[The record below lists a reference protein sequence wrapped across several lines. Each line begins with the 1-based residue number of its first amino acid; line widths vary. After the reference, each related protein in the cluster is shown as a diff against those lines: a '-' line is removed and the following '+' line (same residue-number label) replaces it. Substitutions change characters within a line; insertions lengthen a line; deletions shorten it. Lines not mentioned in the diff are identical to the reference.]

1 MLHGFW
7 KRLWGHFMPAAV
19 LIATT
24 AGIAADLSAAETT
37 TQDRRYMKIPFNP
50 KTTLDGKKK
59 IPLRIPMMPSTSD
72 TSPDAQATLAK
83 FDEFKKRF
91 PFIEISGFSG
101 ISIPGMG
108 GESKLMLAIAGGMA
122 PDIIQ
127 VNFRM
132 SDTYIHQ
139 GFIYPLDA
147 YLNRDYPGGMKQYI
161 EDMVKPIRPV
171 AFRDGPAV
179 DGFKSGQHLWFLPG
193 HFAVRVLAWRKD
205 YFMEAGLDP
214 ERPPQDWNEL
224 YEYAKVLSD
233 PATRRYGIQM
243 GSGSMASWDFVG
255 YVWSAG
261 SDIIAKDDKG
271 NWIAAYGTREA
282 AEALDFYLKLA
293 TEPWYDT
300 DQKLQKG
307 YTTRSDQNQN
317 KNTGEVNK
325 VAMSSPYLDQKS
337 MGSSYI
343 NPALTGIAPFPP
355 KEKGGKGRTELNAL
369 MDGIFAHIEGRYNSD
384 GQWVTAE
391 EIREAAWLWIHFKT
405 SDDANQISADVMVNA
420 GAGNTLSPIWCRK
433 YGYEEYL
440 KYFPAG
446 FEETYNAAVE
456 NGVPEPYGRNC
467 QLVYLRLTQPIDEA
481 LQLAREGKLPTDR
494 EARLNLLQSILKKSA
509 DDTTVQMIGYLPK
522 EERQRRNNWAVV
534 AAIIILSIFSYA
546 IFKIWQIFSP
556 KDLVS
561 GKKRGLELAT
571 KWPAY
576 VIMLPAL
583 LSILLWVYTPMLS
596 GSRILFQDFRFA
608 GNSEW
613 VGLNNIADVLF
624 SSDWW
629 ASIWNT
635 LRYMSLIL
643 GLGFVAPII
652 LAILLQEVS
661 RCKVL
666 YRTLFYLPAVMSGL
680 VVIYMWR
687 LFYGSGPTGIMNQV
701 IQGIYD
707 GINFCIVPIVSLFN
721 EGYQGLKFEPIAWLE
736 DSKWAMFACILPSI
750 WASAGPGCLI
760 YLAALKG
767 VPDDVYEAA
776 EIDGANFFMKIWH
789 VTLPTLKALIIINFV
804 GAFIAA
810 AQSGGNIMVM
820 TFGAADTEV
829 AELHIFKEAYTNLR
843 FGTAIAMAWC
853 LGVTTLLFTIYNLK
867 KLSNMEFKT
876 TGK

>member
-1 MLHGFW
+1 MSHGFW
-7 KRLWGHFMPAAV
+7 KRLWGFAIPAAV
-19 LIATT
+19 LVSTAVGLPAANAAEKATT
-24 AGIAADLSAAETT
+24 ENNL
-37 TQDRRYMKIPFNP
+37 YKKIPYNP
-50 KTTLDGKKK
+50 KHKLDGKKK
-59 IPLRIPMMPSTSD
+59 IPLRVPFLPSSDD
-72 TSPDAQATLAK
+72 TSIDGLAGTAK
-83 FDEFKKRF
+83 FHDFTKRF
-91 PFIEISGFSG
+91 PFIEVSAFSG

-108 GESKLMLAIAGGMA
+108 QESKLMLAIAGGMA
-122 PDIIQ
+122 PDVIQ

-139 GFIYPLDA
+139 GFIYPLDSFLA
-147 YLNRDYPGGMKQYI
+147 RDYPGGVKQYI
-161 EDMVKPIRPV
+161 NDMVKPIRPV
-171 AFRDGPAV
+171 AYREGPAV
-179 DGFKSGQHLWFLPG
+179 DGFKAGQRVWFVPG
-193 HFAVRVLAWRKD
+193 SLGVRVLAWRKD
-205 YFMEAGLDP
+205 FFMEAGLDP
-214 ERPPQDWNEL
+214 ERPPRDWNEL
-224 YEYAKVLSD
+224 YEYAKKLTD
-233 PATRRYGIQM
+233 PATRRYGLQM
-243 GSGSMASWDFVG
+243 GAGRMASWDFVG

-261 SDIIAKDDKG
+261 GDIIAKDEKG
-271 NWIAAYGTREA
+271 NWVAAYGTREA

-293 TEPWYDT
+293 TEEWIDS

-307 YTTRSDQNQN
+307 YTTRSDLSNQRN
-317 KNTGEVNK
+317 SGQVNK
-325 VAMSSPYLDQKS
+325 VAMNSPYLDQKS
-337 MGSSYI
+337 MGSANI

-355 KEKGGKGRTELNAL
+355 KDRNGKSKTELNSV
-369 MDGIFAHIEGRYNSD
+369 MNGIFAHIEGRYNSD
-384 GQWVTAE
+384 GEWVTAE
-391 EIREAAWLWIHFKT
+391 EIREAAWLWVSYQS
-405 SDDANQISADVMVNA
+405 SDAANQLTADVMVNN
-420 GAGNTLSPIWCRK
+420 GAGNTLSPVWCRK

-440 KYFPAG
+440 KFFPPN
-446 FEETYNAAVE
+446 FEATYNEAVE

-467 QLVYLRLTQPIDEA
+467 QLVYMRLTQPIDEA
-481 LQLAREGKLPTDR
+481 LQLARDGKLPTDR
-494 EARLNLLQSILKKSA
+494 EERLQLLQKILKKSA

-522 EERQRRNNWAVV
+522 EERERRNNWAVV
-534 AAIIILSIFSYA
+534 AAIIILSIFSFA
-546 IFKIWQIFSP
+546 IFKIWQIFTP

-561 GKKRGLELAT
+561 GKSRGWELSK

-576 VIMLPAL
+576 AIMLPAL
-583 LSILLWVYTPMLS
+583 ISILLWIYTPMIS
-596 GSRILFQDFRFA
+596 GSKILFQDFRFA
-608 GNSEW
+608 GHSAW
-613 VGLNNIADVLF
+613 VGLDNIADVLF
-624 SSDWW
+624 SSEWW

-635 LRYMSLIL
+635 LRYMCLIL

-661 RCKVL
+661 RCKIL

-701 IQGIYD
+701 IQSIYD
-707 GINFCIVPIVSLFN
+707 GINFVLVPIGTIFS
-721 EGYQGLKFEPIAWLE
+721 EGYQGLKFQPIAWLE

-767 VPDDVYEAA
+767 VPDDIYEAA

-804 GAFIAA
+804 GAFISA
-810 AQSGGNIMVM
+810 AQSGGNIMIM

-843 FGTAIAMAWC
+843 FGTAIAMAWF
-853 LGVTTLLFTIYNLK
+853 LGVFTLLFTIYNLK